1 LHPYQKN
8 LKPLARTL
16 RSNMTDAEQLLWKH
30 MRGKQIHGVQFY
42 RQKPLAGYIA
52 DFYCAAANLIVEVD
66 GSQHLKPEQLLY
78 DQERSKVFASLG
90 LDVLRFDNQEVL
102 MQTESVLAVIESAV
116 SKKIPP
122 APLLQR
128 GDAVASS
135 SDDEH

>member
-30 MRGKQIHGVQFY
+30 LRGKQIHGVQFY

-52 DFYCAAANLIVEVD
+52 DFYCAVANLIVEVD
-66 GSQHLKPEQLLY
+66 GSQHLKPEELLY
-78 DQERSKVFASLG
+78 DQERSRVFASLG

-102 MQTESVLAVIESAV
+102 AQTGSVLAVIESAV

-128 GDAVASS
+128 GDSASTTGG
-135 SDDEH
+135 DI